1 MPPLSYDLTEPPS
14 LSQIDSKM
22 SLGVQTM
29 GLPHFST
36 AFSEPFVLDRC
47 RVSLLFDA
55 TSKSHADRS
64 QRSAGYLHSAS
75 SILYILFK
83 RIFRAARG
91 RFIDAA
97 PLFCL

>member
-14 LSQIDSKM
+14 LLQIDSKM

-29 GLPHFST
+29 GLPHCST

-64 QRSAGYLHSAS
+64 QRSAGYFTPRVVH
-75 SILYILFK
+75 IVYIGSNAFL
-83 RIFRAARG
+83 G
-91 RFIDAA
+91 
-97 PLFCL
+97 PLVVDL